1 MGAVFRT
8 AILIIQSFR
17 PMNCAGAVPSPAI
30 KTHKITNYMND
41 EIAPET
47 MQEQAEYMQEWL
59 QHALGRSS
67 TAPGIA
73 HASTKTLKMPLFL
86 PA

>member
-1 MGAVFRT
+1 
-8 AILIIQSFR
+8 
-17 PMNCAGAVPSPAI
+17 
-30 KTHKITNYMND
+30 MND

-47 MQEQAEYMQEWL
+47 MQEQAEYMQQWL

-73 HASTKTLKMPLFL
+73 HASTKTLKMPLFF